1 MERGAPTFDRWCC
14 IAAGK
19 YNIKNN
25 VNSDISIVT
34 MRKVAIVFFE
44 LGVIKTFMQNFQS
57 QGTS

>member
-44 LGVIKTFMQNFQS
+44 LGVIKTFMQNF
-57 QGTS
+57 